1 VFSATKSLA
10 VCLSIFLLATYS
22 SGAIA
27 QQYDSNDSLPL
38 RLKRPDEGEKV
49 NPSSNKSGLPL
60 QGAVTR
66 VGVIG
71 EPEPGVFGSPTFD
84 VSKAFPTP
92 RIPLTGRVEGFIDT
106 PPVTLPAKASFA
118 PPAVYRG
125 WIEKAHSQF
134 SLQTS
139 TMAPNRLVVVFDKY
153 DDTGRTLSSFGL
165 KFTTISKKE
174 LSIYDLSGAQVLII
188 DCGPG
193 ALSPQALMKIRDF
206 VARGGYLFTT
216 DWMLDRLDQLIF
228 PGFIAWNG
236 AMNSQKM
243 YDASLYGQNPVLF
256 KYAVSNAHWKMDI
269 HCHLIRVLN
278 KEAVRVL
285 AVSRTLV
292 FDDPDHQGILAVV
305 FPFERGY
312 VMHMTAHFDR
322 SQQIIGYYLADPAP
336 AIGIGLRQ
344 ALAINFVVAGLTGVK
359 P

>member
-1 VFSATKSLA
+1 MPSSTKILA
-10 VCLSIFLLATYS
+10 VCLWTFILVTVGP
-22 SGAIA
+22 GALA
-27 QQYDSNDSLPL
+27 QQADNVDSQQL
-38 RLKRPDEGEKV
+38 RLKRSDDGEQV
-49 NPSSNKSGLPL
+49 SSPATNSSPPL
-60 QGAVTR
+60 QGGVTR
-66 VGVIG
+66 VGVMD
-71 EPEPGVFGSPTFD
+71 EPEPGVFGSPNFD

-92 RIPLTGRVEGFIDT
+92 RVPLSGRVEGFIDT
-106 PPVTLPAKASFA
+106 PPVTLPGKASFA
-118 PPAVYRG
+118 PPEIYRG

-174 LSIYDLSGAQVLII
+174 LSVYDLSSAQVVVI

-243 YDASLYGQNPVLF
+243 YDASLVGQNPVLF
-256 KYAVSNAHWKMDI
+256 KRAVSNAHWKMDI

-278 KEAVRVL
+278 KDAVRVL

-336 AIGIGLRQ
+336 AIGISLRQ
-344 ALAINFVVAGLTGVK
+344 ALAINFVIAGLTGVK